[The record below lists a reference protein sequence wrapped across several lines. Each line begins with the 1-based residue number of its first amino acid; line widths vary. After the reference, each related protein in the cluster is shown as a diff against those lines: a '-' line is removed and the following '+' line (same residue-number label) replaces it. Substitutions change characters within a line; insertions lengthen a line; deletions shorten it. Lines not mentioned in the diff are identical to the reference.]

1 MVFEGMISIGIL
13 ARRSGVQAE
22 TIRYYESEGL
32 LPKPERTAG
41 GYRIYG
47 ASDIERLSFIR
58 QARELGFKVYS
69 VRRLLSLVDRKVD
82 TCEEV
87 RELAT
92 THLGEVRTKLADLRR
107 MERVLSDLIRSC
119 EGRTVPECLLLEA
132 LAAPRGEEDRGRQR
146 SGGTH
151 QSCRETNCQAQS
163 AAAAPIPMKP
173 RWANARSRRCS
184 STQVLPMRR

>member
-1 MVFEGMISIGIL
+1 MISIGIL

-41 GYRIYG
+41 GYRLYG

-58 QARELGFKVYS
+58 QARELGFKVDS
-69 VRRLLSLVDRKVD
+69 VRRLLSLADRKVD

-87 RELAT
+87 RALAT
-92 THLGEVRTKLADLRR
+92 AHLGEVRTKLADLRR
-107 MERVLSDLIRSC
+107 MERVLSDLIGSC

-132 LAAPRGEEDRGRQR
+132 LAAP
-146 SGGTH
+146 GT
-151 QSCRETNCQAQS
+151 
-163 AAAAPIPMKP
+163 KVGD
-173 RWANARSRRCS
+173 ANARAARPDPVEKRTVRRSSR
-184 STQVLPMRR
+184 LRRRSR

>member
-1 MVFEGMISIGIL
+1 MTSAGMISIGIL

-41 GYRIYG
+41 GYRLYG

-58 QARELGFKVYS
+58 QARELGFKVDS
-69 VRRLLSLVDRKVD
+69 VRRLLSLADRKVD
-82 TCEEV
+82 TCGEV
-87 RELAT
+87 RELAAA
-92 THLGEVRTKLADLRR
+92 HLGEVRAKLADLRR

-132 LAAPRGEEDRGRQR
+132 LAAPATKKVVGSPQPRRR
-146 SGGTH
+146 S
-151 QSCRETNCQAQS
+151 
-163 AAAAPIPMKP
+163 K
-173 RWANARSRRCS
+173 
-184 STQVLPMRR
+184 

>member
-1 MVFEGMISIGIL
+1 MVLEGMISIGIL

-41 GYRIYG
+41 GYRLYG

-58 QARELGFKVYS
+58 QARELGFKVDS
-69 VRRLLSLVDRKVD
+69 VRRLLSLADRKVD

-87 RELAT
+87 RALAT
-92 THLGEVRTKLADLRR
+92 AHLGEVRTKLADLRR
-107 MERVLSDLIRSC
+107 MERVLSDLIGSC

-132 LAAPRGEEDRGRQR
+132 LAAP
-146 SGGTH
+146 GT
-151 QSCRETNCQAQS
+151 
-163 AAAAPIPMKP
+163 KKVVG
-173 RWANARSRRCS
+173 ANARAARTDLGEKRTVRRSPQPRRRSR
-184 STQVLPMRR
+184 

>member
-1 MVFEGMISIGIL
+1 MVLEGMISIGIL

-32 LPKPERTAG
+32 LPKPERTAS
-41 GYRIYG
+41 GYRLYG

-58 QARELGFKVYS
+58 QARELGFKVDS
-69 VRRLLSLVDRKVD
+69 VRRLLSLADRKVD
-82 TCEEV
+82 TCDEV

-119 EGRTVPECLLLEA
+119 EGRTVPECLLLDA
-132 LAAPRGEEDRGRQR
+132 LAAP
-146 SGGTH
+146 GT
-151 QSCRETNCQAQS
+151 
-163 AAAAPIPMKP
+163 KKVVG
-173 RWANARSRRCS
+173 ANARAARTDSAEKRTVRRSPQPRRRSR
-184 STQVLPMRR
+184 